1 MAIEGERPDNNK
13 RKYSSY
19 AAGWLM
25 CVQSEERRRRFI
37 VVVLC
42 WKPSKGN
49 RASGLM
55 ADKWR
60 RAWSINRSS
69 SLLYVCH
76 STIFLS
82 YLSFSLSPYY
92 IPLVLFF
99 FRFYQSVTL
108 SLRCLNDGGRRRISY
123 TQPRNNNSEEISSSL
138 TGQFLYDKMS
148 PLNRATWRWKIRT
161 FSYIHPAVLYISFFF
176 GMFVQHLPRC
186 VFIINK

>member
-82 YLSFSLSPYY
+82 YLSLSLSPYY

-123 TQPRNNNSEEISSSL
+123 VH
-138 TGQFLYDKMS
+138 S
-148 PLNRATWRWKIRT
+148 PGITIARKSVARWLANFFTIKWAHWIERRGDEK
-161 FSYIHPAVLYISFFF
+161 FERFIPIHPAVLYISFFF
-176 GMFVQHLPRC
+176 RNVRPTSATVCFYY
-186 VFIINK
+186 